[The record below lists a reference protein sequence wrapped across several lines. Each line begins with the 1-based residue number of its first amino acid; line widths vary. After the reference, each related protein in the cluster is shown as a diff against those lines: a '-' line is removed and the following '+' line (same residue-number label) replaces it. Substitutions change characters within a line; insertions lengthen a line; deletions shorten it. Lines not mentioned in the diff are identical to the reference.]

1 MIQWHPVVED
11 LLGPVWVAKG
21 TYTCGRLQPVV
32 EDLRVQAVLGPT
44 KSVLGFISSLGLISS
59 KKRTTLRRRGK
70 SSGEKID

>member
-1 MIQWHPVVED
+1 MTQWHPVVED

-44 KSVLGFISSLGLISS
+44 KSVLNISV
-59 KKRTTLRRRGK
+59 T
-70 SSGEKID
+70 